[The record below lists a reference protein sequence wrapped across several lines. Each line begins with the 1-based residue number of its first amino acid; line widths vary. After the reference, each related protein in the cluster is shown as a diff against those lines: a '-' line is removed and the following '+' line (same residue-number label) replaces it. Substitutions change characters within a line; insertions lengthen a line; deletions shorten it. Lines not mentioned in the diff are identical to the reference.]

1 MAFNSLRTRQ
11 IWIRV
16 SAVVASLVVCFAL
29 LDVPF
34 ADEGDTSTAALV
46 QKLQQTLANLREKKQ
61 ERYAL
66 RERAKQRSAM
76 LEEEIESLRT
86 ERDALLPRRDSLKN
100 ENSALQKERD
110 DLAKKVKDSNTELEK
125 VSLCVKETIGK
136 LAEKIERGLPYRI
149 EERKKVL
156 TNFQESAGK
165 DVASDVALLWQ
176 ICMQEYELGFS
187 SETYPG
193 EVKLQDGR
201 RKEGRY
207 LRIGR
212 VVLAYLTEDQM
223 DCALSVNRNGRFEF
237 LTELDSSR
245 RAAIKESFLIA
256 RRQRSP
262 AMVIFPIYMGIA
274 RGGSQ

>member
-1 MAFNSLRTRQ
+1 MTFSSLRGRRV
-11 IWIRV
+11 WIGA

-29 LDVPF
+29 LSEPF
-34 ADEGDTSTAALV
+34 ADEGDTSTAGL
-46 QKLQQTLANLREKKQ
+46 LQQLRQTLTNLREKKQ

-76 LEEEIESLRT
+76 LEEETESLRA

-100 ENSALQKERD
+100 ENGAIQKERD
-110 DLAKKVKDSNTELEK
+110 DLAKKAQDSNAELEK
-125 VSLCVKETIGK
+125 ISLCVKETVGK
-136 LAEKIERGLPYRI
+136 LVEKIERGLPYRI
-149 EERKKVL
+149 EERKKVR
-156 TNFQESAGK
+156 TNFQENAGK

-193 EVKLQDGR
+193 EVKLLDGR
-201 RKEGRY
+201 RKEGQY

-262 AMVIFPIYMGIA
+262 AIVIFPIYTKIT
-274 RGGSQ
+274 RGGSR

>member
-1 MAFNSLRTRQ
+1 MTFSSLRGRRV
-11 IWIRV
+11 WIGA

-29 LDVPF
+29 LSEPF
-34 ADEGDTSTAALV
+34 ADEGDTSTAGL
-46 QKLQQTLANLREKKQ
+46 LQQLRQTLTNLREKKQ

-76 LEEEIESLRT
+76 LEEETESLRA

-100 ENSALQKERD
+100 ENGAIQKERD
-110 DLAKKVKDSNTELEK
+110 DLAKKVKDSDTELEN
-125 VSLCVKETIGK
+125 VSLSVKETIGK
-136 LAEKIERGLPYRI
+136 LVEKIERGLPYRI
-149 EERKKVL
+149 EERKKVP
-156 TNFQESAGK
+156 TNFQENAGK

-193 EVKLQDGR
+193 EVKLLDGR
-201 RKEGRY
+201 RKEGQY

-212 VVLAYLTEDQM
+212 VVLAYLTEDQL

-262 AMVIFPIYMGIA
+262 AIVIFPIYTKIT
-274 RGGSQ
+274 RGGSR

>member
-1 MAFNSLRTRQ
+1 MTFSSLRGRRV
-11 IWIRV
+11 WIGA

-29 LDVPF
+29 LSEPF
-34 ADEGDTSTAALV
+34 ADEGDTSTAGL
-46 QKLQQTLANLREKKQ
+46 LQQLRQTLTNLREKKQ

-76 LEEEIESLRT
+76 LEEETESLRA

-100 ENSALQKERD
+100 ENGAIQKERD
-110 DLAKKVKDSNTELEK
+110 DLAKKVKDSDTELEN
-125 VSLCVKETIGK
+125 VSLSVKETIGK
-136 LAEKIERGLPYRI
+136 LVEKIERGLPYRI

-156 TNFQESAGK
+156 TNFQENAGK
-165 DVASDVALLWQ
+165 DIASDVALLWQ
-176 ICMQEYELGFS
+176 ICMQEYELGTS

-193 EVKLQDGR
+193 EVKLLDGR
-201 RKEGRY
+201 RKEGQY

-262 AMVIFPIYMGIA
+262 AIVIFPIYTKIT
-274 RGGSQ
+274 RGGSR

>member
-1 MAFNSLRTRQ
+1 MTFSSLRGRRV
-11 IWIRV
+11 WIGA
-16 SAVVASLVVCFAL
+16 SAAVASLVVCFAL
-29 LDVPF
+29 LSEPF
-34 ADEGDTSTAALV
+34 ADEGDASTAGL
-46 QKLQQTLANLREKKQ
+46 LQQLRQTLTNLREKKQ

-76 LEEEIESLRT
+76 LEEEMNSLRA

-100 ENSALQKERD
+100 ENSAIQKERD
-110 DLAKKVKDSNTELEK
+110 ELAKKAKDSNTELEK
-125 VSLCVKETIGK
+125 ISLCVKETIGK
-136 LAEKIERGLPYRI
+136 LVEKIERGLPYRI

-193 EVKLQDGR
+193 EVKLIDGR
-201 RKEGRY
+201 RKEGQY

-212 VVLAYLTEDQM
+212 VVLAYLTEDQL
-223 DCALSVNRNGRFEF
+223 DCALSVNRNGGFEF
-237 LTELDSSR
+237 LTELDSSQ

-262 AMVIFPIYMGIA
+262 AMVAFPIYTKIT